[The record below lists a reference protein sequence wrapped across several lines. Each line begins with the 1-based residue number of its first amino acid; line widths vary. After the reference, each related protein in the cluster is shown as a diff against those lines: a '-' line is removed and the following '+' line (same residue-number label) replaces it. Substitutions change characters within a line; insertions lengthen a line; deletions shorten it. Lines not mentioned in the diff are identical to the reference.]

1 MRRFT
6 RRVTLPAAVVTAC
19 ALLSIA
25 GCRSG
30 RSPQADSTKAEP
42 AAAAKAPPARPVFV
56 RGPTSGA
63 AIAPFV
69 AAALKEGRKTKHG
82 VLVYVG
88 ATWCEPCQHFH
99 HAVEKGEL
107 DDSLAGVR
115 LIEFDLDADRDAL
128 TAAGYQSELIPLFA
142 LPNDD
147 GTGSDRR
154 IQGSIK
160 GPAAVR
166 QNLEPRLRAF
176 LRGQAEG

>member
-1 MRRFT
+1 MAT
-6 RRVTLPAAVVTAC
+6 AQAPA
-19 ALLSIA
+19 
-25 GCRSG
+25 
-30 RSPQADSTKAEP
+30 K
-42 AAAAKAPPARPVFV
+42 RPVFV
-56 RGPTSGA
+56 RGPTNGE

-69 AAALKEGRKTKHG
+69 AAALKEGRRTHHG

-88 ATWCEPCQHFH
+88 ATWCEPCQQFH

-107 DDSLAGVR
+107 DDLLAGVR
-115 LIEFDLDADRDAL
+115 LIEFDLDVDRDAL
-128 TAAGYQSELIPLFA
+128 TKAGYQSELIPLFA

-147 GTGSDRR
+147 GTASDRR

-160 GPAAVR
+160 GPSAVQ

>member
-1 MRRFT
+1 MRHPWKAPARLLA
-6 RRVTLPAAVVTAC
+6 VAAVAAV
-19 ALLSIA
+19 ALA
-25 GCRSG
+25 GCKSG
-30 RSPQADSTKAEP
+30 RSPKAEP
-42 AAAAKAPPARPVFV
+42 SKAASPATEGPANRPVFV
-56 RGPTSGA
+56 RGPTGGQ

-69 AAALKEGRKTKHG
+69 AAALKEGKRTRHG

-88 ATWCEPCQHFH
+88 ATWCEPCQQFH

-107 DDSLAGVR
+107 DDLLSGVR
-115 LIEFDLDADRDAL
+115 LIEFDADADRDAL

-160 GPAAVR
+160 GPSAVQ

>member
-1 MRRFT
+1 MRRS
-6 RRVTLPAAVVTAC
+6 
-19 ALLSIA
+19 LLVLLLLTTV

-30 RSPQADSTKAEP
+30 RTPHTDSAKK
-42 AAAAKAPPARPVFV
+42 AAAAVASANAPAPPKRPVFL
-56 RGPTSGA
+56 RGPTDGNPV
-63 AIAPFV
+63 APFV
-69 AAALKEGRKTKHG
+69 AAQLKEGRATRHG

-107 DDSLAGVR
+107 DELLSGVR
-115 LIEFDLDADRDAL
+115 LIELDLDADRDAL
-128 TAAGYQSELIPLFA
+128 KSAGYSSELIPLFA

-154 IQGSIK
+154 IQGSVK
-160 GPAAVR
+160 GPGAVGE
-166 QNLEPRLRAF
+166 NLMPRLRAF